1 MMQETLKEP
10 YAEVLDDIKTLNDL
24 KITLVETDL
33 EYFEKDD
40 LKKLVVL
47 LEDSLSSASQ
57 LVISIESEEVD
68 ADVDGNN
75 QK

>member
-10 YAEVLDDIKTLNDL
+10 YAEVLDVIKTLNDL
-24 KITLVETDL
+24 KITLEETDL